1 MITMAVRAFE
11 NIWTQFAFFCFRVW
25 WVHFFIGFAEP
36 PKLTIVFIFVRSIIL
51 DTLRFL
57 NSTRYGDVSPFLT
70 IFTLW
75 NTRVHVG
82 SSDCGNILSHIK
94 VLINKAFGLTP
105 ALNIPD
111 INPNDQ
117 HVQLWRNFDSLWFWS
132 KDDVIENLILLN
144 DLLYIA
150 RREAFLRFVIKEIRN
165 AYYFQ
170 IELKL
175 WELRNFHIKRV
186 NVINIFYVFFNNA

>member
-1 MITMAVRAFE
+1 MAVRAFE
-11 NIWTQFAFFCFRVW
+11 NMWTQFAFFCFRVW
-25 WVHFFIGFAEP
+25 WVCFFIGFAEL
-36 PKLTIVFIFVRSIIL
+36 PKLTIVFRFVRSIIL
-51 DTLRFL
+51 NTLQFL
-57 NSTRYGDVSPFLT
+57 NSTRYSGVFQFPT

-82 SSDCGNILSHIK
+82 SSDCSNILSHIK

-150 RREAFLRFVIKEIRN
+150 RREAFLRFVIEEIRN

-170 IELKL
+170 IELRL